1 MNSNHNILVLGASD
15 NPYRPSYMVSKL
27 LKSKGYKL
35 KLMGTKAGKML
46 GIEVQTEI
54 WEKEEER
61 LDAITV
67 FLKPERQK
75 KYYDF
80 ILSLNPKSIIFNP
93 GSENNELAELA
104 KRKNIKIISSC
115 TIAMLA
121 LGIL

>member
-1 MNSNHNILVLGASD
+1 
-15 NPYRPSYMVSKL
+15 MVSKL